1 MSTGSVRASR
11 QTAAGLCALALLYP
25 LVSPPRREPHGAAW
39 LCHAAGGLDACAFN
53 STQNGDSVSTKTAVA
68 FHVRTIL
75 VLVVLTATTACATAA
90 PEYGGRWKPVNRYA
104 EISQEIPLY
113 QAYAFYPS
121 PMDGT
126 LKIMLGRW
134 ARDSKMTLSYLHP
147 SDFTLHSAVA
157 GIRTNSL
164 QEAVSQLTAAFGQQG
179 VSITAEGSQI
189 VVRGSTPATA
199 AHTSSAA
206 TP

>member
-1 MSTGSVRASR
+1 MATP
-11 QTAAGLCALALLYP
+11 CY
-25 LVSPPRREPHGAAW
+25 RR
-39 LCHAAGGLDACAFN
+39 LDACAFN
-53 STQNGDSVSTKTAVA
+53 STHIGDSVSTKTEVS
-68 FHVRTIL
+68 FHARTIL
-75 VLVVLTATTACATAA
+75 MLAVLAATTACATAA
-90 PEYGGRWKPVNRYA
+90 PEYGGRWKSVNRYA
-104 EISQEIPLY
+104 DMPREIPLY

-126 LKIMLGRW
+126 LKTMLERW

-157 GIRTNSL
+157 DIRTDNL
-164 QEAVSQLTAAFGQQG
+164 QEAASQLTTAFAGQG
-179 VSITAEGSQI
+179 VSIAVEGNQI

-199 AHTSSAA
+199 AASTDTSLAA